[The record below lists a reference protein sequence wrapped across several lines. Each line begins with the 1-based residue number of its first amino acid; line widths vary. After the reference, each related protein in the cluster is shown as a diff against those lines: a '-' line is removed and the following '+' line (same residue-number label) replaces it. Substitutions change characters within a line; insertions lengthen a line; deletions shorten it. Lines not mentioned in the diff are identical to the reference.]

1 MVSLW
6 QFYYPGGI
14 HMEVLKERYSITE
27 LGEMLQLSDHTLR
40 FYEKECEL
48 EVPKDERGRR
58 YYTPE
63 LANTMYKI
71 KLMRS
76 EGLELKAI
84 KKILQQDR
92 MFFPPP
98 AADDTTT
105 SLAPPAGREIASVQA
120 ILDEIGRRLAK
131 EISYEL
137 DSTREH
143 LSREIAKSKL
153 EIGACVENSIR
164 RLENRMEKHYE
175 EVDRALLRWRKRNT
189 GNIIKR
195 MYYRIFGVR

>member
-1 MVSLW
+1 
-6 QFYYPGGI
+6 
-14 HMEVLKERYSITE
+14 
-27 LGEMLQLSDHTLR
+27 
-40 FYEKECEL
+40 
-48 EVPKDERGRR
+48 
-58 YYTPE
+58 
-63 LANTMYKI
+63 
-71 KLMRS
+71 
-76 EGLELKAI
+76 
-84 KKILQQDR
+84 